1 MPPQRSPI
9 ATDRESQQIISTLG
23 SVLRR
28 RKRLLFLCLLGVLAP
43 ILYYNQTAVPV
54 YEASTSLVFEE
65 LNSPVPNEV
74 FNPTSREVQLL
85 NRIEE
90 MNSRAFAD
98 DIARALP
105 DSLRARIPMPE
116 EIPAGFDSLQY
127 VGEVIHE
134 SVTAYPIRNSNMV
147 RIRVQIS
154 DPYLCMTV
162 ANLSQSV
169 LQERNYRIRQEG
181 ATDLRRF
188 IEEQLARFKGQL
200 RESEDDL
207 MKFKERNK
215 ITSLDSESRETL
227 RKMTEA
233 EVLYNTTRADRGA
246 AKQRLVAVEQ
256 TLATERGALV
266 PSVTNIASPS
276 AQSLKA
282 KLVALQSQYAQLA
295 VQDYAVDH
303 PQLVQ
308 LRQVIEQTKKALTD
322 EAMKLAKGGSV
333 GDPIAQIDRY
343 VQESV
348 SLQIDIEGLRAREN
362 ALKRT
367 VEEYQTILGRLPS
380 QEVELARLVRERDV
394 NQKIYTSLLED
405 REDIRISEAK
415 QIPNSRIIDRAEL
428 PTEPIRPRKG
438 LNLMAGSAIGLILW
452 LGVGLFLES
461 GRSGLRSMVEFEKE
475 TGWPVLALIPQI
487 ESGPLWRR
495 WIWKGSQGRR
505 GPESDRK
512 AALVVHLDPGSAASE
527 SYFML
532 RTRLELLGMGTKY
545 RSLLVT
551 STGPRDGKSS
561 TLSNLAATFGAAGRA
576 ALVVDAELRRPVM
589 HAIFGVRRGPG
600 LSDLLVGNGTNRR
613 AQKKMASPVS
623 AIPEIPL
630 DPNGSI
636 MFQTTNVDGV
646 TVLASGR
653 RVREPQWEVARAEMG
668 ALLTDLKNS
677 YDILLVDSAPPIL
690 VHDTLALCG
699 IVDAVLVIIDAQSY
713 DVRPFMETK
722 RLLES
727 AGANIVGVVVNK
739 VETRGSYSYYY
750 SHRYEPQAS

>member
-276 AQSLKA
+276 AQSLK
-282 KLVALQSQYAQLA
+282 
-295 VQDYAVDH
+295 
-303 PQLVQ
+303 
-308 LRQVIEQTKKALTD
+308 
-322 EAMKLAKGGSV
+322 
-333 GDPIAQIDRY
+333 
-343 VQESV
+343 
-348 SLQIDIEGLRAREN
+348 
-362 ALKRT
+362 
-367 VEEYQTILGRLPS
+367 
-380 QEVELARLVRERDV
+380 
-394 NQKIYTSLLED
+394 
-405 REDIRISEAK
+405 
-415 QIPNSRIIDRAEL
+415 
-428 PTEPIRPRKG
+428 
-438 LNLMAGSAIGLILW
+438 
-452 LGVGLFLES
+452 
-461 GRSGLRSMVEFEKE
+461 
-475 TGWPVLALIPQI
+475 
-487 ESGPLWRR
+487 
-495 WIWKGSQGRR
+495 
-505 GPESDRK
+505 
-512 AALVVHLDPGSAASE
+512 
-527 SYFML
+527 
-532 RTRLELLGMGTKY
+532 
-545 RSLLVT
+545 
-551 STGPRDGKSS
+551 
-561 TLSNLAATFGAAGRA
+561 
-576 ALVVDAELRRPVM
+576 
-589 HAIFGVRRGPG
+589 
-600 LSDLLVGNGTNRR
+600 
-613 AQKKMASPVS
+613 
-623 AIPEIPL
+623 
-630 DPNGSI
+630 
-636 MFQTTNVDGV
+636 
-646 TVLASGR
+646 
-653 RVREPQWEVARAEMG
+653 
-668 ALLTDLKNS
+668 
-677 YDILLVDSAPPIL
+677 
-690 VHDTLALCG
+690 
-699 IVDAVLVIIDAQSY
+699 
-713 DVRPFMETK
+713 
-722 RLLES
+722 
-727 AGANIVGVVVNK
+727 
-739 VETRGSYSYYY
+739 
-750 SHRYEPQAS
+750 